1 MSAYIEK
8 LDYPV
13 SCEAIFDAFYQEDMA
28 VFLDSS
34 LKNKLGRYSIIG
46 LSPYMILKEN
56 DGILYV
62 NGKAEDVSLEHFLKK
77 YLKEHKEDN
86 PTELPMLSGGIGY
99 FSYDYGRKFEQI
111 NTRHEKQ
118 IPVPEAMLVF
128 YDNFIIE
135 DMEKGEIWLAANGN
149 LKDKKQ
155 SASELRSLILERVQN
170 KTEGTAGRN
179 IAQNK
184 KEYTTTCGITEKN
197 QIMTT
202 SEIMQNCKQEKT
214 ADTQRITQNCKNK
227 KTLYTK
233 KGMNNFKKS
242 KTTYTKKIIKNY
254 KNKKTAYTKK
264 IIKNYKNKKATY
276 TKKIV
281 KNYKNKKTTY
291 TKKIRKIKD
300 YIRKGHIY
308 VMNMTR
314 QLTIKSS
321 RMPYSVFKNLQENN
335 PAPFSGYMNY
345 GDFEIISASPE
356 RFIKVDKE
364 RNIETRPIKGT
375 RKRGSTPE
383 EDEALRKEL
392 EDSEKD
398 KSELLMITDLERND
412 LNKICVPGSVKVTEL
427 FQIETYATVFHLI
440 SNVRGHLQDDIDLTD
455 ILKALFPGGSITGA
469 PKVRAMEI
477 IDELEEQRRGLYTGI
492 IGYVSL
498 DGSCEFNIVIRSAVH
513 EKENYHIGVG
523 GGITY
528 ESDAAFEYE
537 ETVQK
542 ARALVHAICE

>member
-8 LDYPV
+8 LNYFV
-13 SCEAIFDAFYQEDMA
+13 SCETIFDALYQEDMA

-46 LSPYMILKEN
+46 LSPYMILREN

-77 YLKEHKEDN
+77 YLREHIEDN

-111 NTRHEKQ
+111 NTKHEKQ
-118 IPVPEAMLVF
+118 IPMPEAMLVF

-135 DMEKGEIWLAANGN
+135 DVEKREVWLVSNGN

-155 SASELRSLILERVQN
+155 SVEELRNLILEKVHPPTKLLIEMN
-170 KTEGTAGRN
+170 M
-179 IAQNK
+179 AQDK
-184 KEYTTTCGITEKN
+184 KEDISIYGISEKN
-197 QIMTT
+197 GVMPI
-202 SEIMQNCKQEKT
+202 SEIMPNCK
-214 ADTQRITQNCKNK
+214 KN
-227 KTLYTK
+227 
-233 KGMNNFKKS
+233 
-242 KTTYTKKIIKNY
+242 
-254 KNKKTAYTKK
+254 
-264 IIKNYKNKKATY
+264 KATY
-276 TKKIV
+276 TKKIL
-281 KNYKNKKTTY
+281 
-291 TKKIRKIKD
+291 KIKD
-300 YIRKGHIY
+300 YIRDGHIY

-314 QLTIKSS
+314 RITIKSP
-321 RMPYSVFKNLQENN
+321 RMPYSVFKNLQKNN

-345 GDFEIISASPE
+345 GEFEIISASPE

-375 RKRGSTPE
+375 RKRGSTAE

-412 LNKICVPGSVKVTEL
+412 LNKICVPGSVEVTEL
-427 FQIETYATVFHLI
+427 FQIETYATVFHLF
-440 SNVRGHLQDDIDLTD
+440 SNVKGRLQEYIDLTE

-498 DGSCEFNIVIRSAVH
+498 DGSCEFNIVIRSTVH
-513 EKENYHIGVG
+513 ENGNYHIGVG

-528 ESDAAFEYE
+528 ESEAAFEYE

-542 ARALVHAICE
+542 ARALVQAICE

>member
-8 LDYPV
+8 LDYPI
-13 SCEAIFDAFYQEDMA
+13 SCETIFDAFYQEDMA

-62 NGKAEDVSLEHFLKK
+62 NGKAEEVSLEHFLKN

-155 SASELRSLILERVQN
+155 SVSELRSLILERVQN
-170 KTEGTAGRN
+170 KTEVLMRMNTTQDR
-179 IAQNK
+179 
-184 KEYTTTCGITEKN
+184 KEYITTCGIAEKN
-197 QIMTT
+197 RIMPT
-202 SEIMQNCKQEKT
+202 SEIMPNCKQE
-214 ADTQRITQNCKNK
+214 
-227 KTLYTK
+227 
-233 KGMNNFKKS
+233 
-242 KTTYTKKIIKNY
+242 KTTYTKKIL
-254 KNKKTAYTKK
+254 
-264 IIKNYKNKKATY
+264 
-276 TKKIV
+276 
-281 KNYKNKKTTY
+281 
-291 TKKIRKIKD
+291 KIKD

-314 QLTIKSS
+314 QLTIKST
-321 RMPYSVFKNLQENN
+321 RMPYSVFKNLQKNN

-375 RKRGSTPE
+375 RKRGGTLE
-383 EDEALRKEL
+383 EDETLKKEL

-542 ARALVHAICE
+542 AKALVHAICE